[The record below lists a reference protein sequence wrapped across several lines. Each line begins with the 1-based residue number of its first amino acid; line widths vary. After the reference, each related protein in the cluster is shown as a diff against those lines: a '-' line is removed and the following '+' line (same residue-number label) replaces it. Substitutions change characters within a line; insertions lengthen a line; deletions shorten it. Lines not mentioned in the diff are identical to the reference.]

1 VRYDNETDSDG
12 PNTDYSVTYTRPVSN
27 GGQEKVSLDFNICEP
42 TLRECVNEDSNED
55 DFGNLMVD
63 GKCKKFSS
71 PDLSD
76 VDVDLIDDDEPRKG
90 LVLEYNDGD
99 SCNSTHNYALQ
110 INLICDYTAEEPVY
124 ELQKPIL

>member
-1 VRYDNETDSDG
+1 
-12 PNTDYSVTYTRPVSN
+12 VTYTRPASN
-27 GGQEKVSLDFNICEP
+27 GAQEKVSLDFNICEP
-42 TLRECVNEDSNED
+42 TLRECVNEDGNED
-55 DFGNLMVD
+55 DFGNLMVN

-71 PDLSD
+71 PDLSE

-124 ELQKPIL
+124 EL